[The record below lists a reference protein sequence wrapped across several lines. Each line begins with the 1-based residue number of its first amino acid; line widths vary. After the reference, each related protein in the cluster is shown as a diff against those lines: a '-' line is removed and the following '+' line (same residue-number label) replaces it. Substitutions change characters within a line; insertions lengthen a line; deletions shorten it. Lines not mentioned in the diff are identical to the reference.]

1 MREPKEEEEEE
12 DIYHLIK
19 DFLNIFGVLRLKG
32 NAKIFRH

>member
-19 DFLNIFGVLRLKG
+19 DFLNIFGVP
-32 NAKIFRH
+32 